1 MVYTEEEKLAHV
13 ERAKVYVEKGE
24 GSYTAYA
31 REARVPRTT
40 FHKWLHRVYPETR
53 IKKAKASERSLVNLG
68 KPGKDSTGRGTFLV
82 EYYGSRIEVSSTGDL
97 AELLK
102 GIKEASSI

>member
-31 REARVPRTT
+31 REAGVPRTT

-53 IKKAKASERSLVNLG
+53 IKKARASERSLVNLG
-68 KPGKDSTGRGTFLV
+68 KPGKDSIGRGRFLDTPV
-82 EYYGSRIEVSSTGDL
+82 FQVCGGQRD
-97 AELLK
+97 
-102 GIKEASSI
+102 